1 MKLKGKISVNL
12 YGNLEKEMA
21 TRSSI
26 LAGEFHGQ
34 KPQSMES
41 QRVEHNWVNKK
52 KNGRAFSSA
61 EYDCITMAYN
71 TIYSPCLD
79 CR

>member
-52 KNGRAFSSA
+52 KKW
-61 EYDCITMAYN
+61 
-71 TIYSPCLD
+71 
-79 CR
+79 